1 MPKVSICVPV
11 YNNVKEVKRLLDSI
25 REQTYTD
32 YEVNI
37 TDDSDGTEIE
47 ELVSGLSDERIRY
60 VHNERKLGHIFNW
73 NEAIAQARGEYV
85 KIMFSD
91 DWFTYPESLAKLVKL
106 LDENPEAGLAFSNS
120 MQVSEKESYKR
131 KVSEDF
137 IPRLREDWRNLFLGN
152 EIGAPSDTIYR
163 NNGTMFDEKSNWAS
177 DMVLYLR
184 LLSQNPRFVYT
195 DMPLVSIGMHGEQYT
210 HSFSDRDD
218 RIFND
223 YLYMYETYHLK
234 ENERCREFFLRE
246 YIIKFGRGRKLAKSC
261 GISGWDF
268 YHAKLRYFWH
278 DILPSLCR
286 AVLRK
291 LGLCRGTKEKET
303 KENGDGKREKEK
315 SS

>member
-37 TDDSDGTEIE
+37 TDDSDGTEIAD
-47 ELVSGLSDERIRY
+47 LVSGILDERIRY
-60 VHNERKLGHIFNW
+60 VHNGKNLGHIFNW
-73 NEAIAQARGEYV
+73 NAAIAQAQGEYI

-91 DWFTYPESLAKLVKL
+91 DWFTYPESLAEMVRM

-120 MQVSEKESYKR
+120 MQVSERESYKR
-131 KVSEDF
+131 KVSKDF

-163 NNGTMFDEKSNWAS
+163 NNGIMFDEKSNWAS
-177 DMVLYLR
+177 DMVLYMR
-184 LLSQNPRFVYT
+184 LFSENPHFVST
-195 DMPLVSIGMHGEQYT
+195 DRPLISIGMHAEQYT

-223 YLYMYETYHLK
+223 YLYMYKTYRLD
-234 ENERCREFFLRE
+234 ENERCKTFFLKE
-246 YIIKFGRGRKLAKSC
+246 YIIKFGKGRKFAKSC
-261 GISGWDF
+261 GIDSKD
-268 YHAKLRYFWH
+268 YYTAKMKYIWH
-278 DILPSLCR
+278 DKILVYFR
-286 AVLRK
+286 AAGRK
-291 LGLCRGTKEKET
+291 LGLWKTMAC
-303 KENGDGKREKEK
+303 
-315 SS
+315 

>member
-37 TDDSDGTEIE
+37 TDDSDGLEIE
-47 ELVSGLSDERIRY
+47 ELIGGFSDERIRY
-60 VHNERKLGHIFNW
+60 VHNAKKLGHIFNW
-73 NEAIAQARGEYV
+73 NAAIAQAQGEYI

-91 DWFTYPESLAKLVKL
+91 DWFTYPESLAEMVRM

-120 MQVSEKESYKR
+120 MQVSERESYKR
-131 KVSEDF
+131 KVSKDF

-163 NNGTMFDEKSNWAS
+163 NNGIMFDEKSNWAS
-177 DMVLYLR
+177 DMVLYMR
-184 LLSQNPRFVYT
+184 LFSENPHFVST
-195 DMPLVSIGMHGEQYT
+195 DRPLISIGMHAEQYT

-223 YLYMYETYHLK
+223 YLYMYETYNLR
-234 ENERCREFFLRE
+234 ESERCREFFLKE
-246 YIIKFGRGRKLAKSC
+246 YIVKFGKGRSFARRC
-261 GISGWDF
+261 GISIGEFWR
-268 YHAKLRYFWH
+268 AKAAYIGR
-278 DILPSLCR
+278 DILPVYGK
-286 AVLRK
+286 AALRK
-291 LGLCRGTKEKET
+291 IGLSKSVRRQNTKGKCGGEAENERG
-303 KENGDGKREKEK
+303 
-315 SS
+315 